1 MVKSGSLF
9 DSFIPHGMCYQWR
22 GDILWLNVIS
32 DVTTAF
38 AYFLIPAALLYYL
51 HKKFIVTNK
60 LLAGMLCLFIAS
72 CGITHL
78 AGVWT
83 IWSGQYGV
91 HGLFKAIT
99 ATASIVTVV
108 LLFPA
113 IPRLLLLRTATELEL
128 ANTELQMQI
137 EQRRQSE
144 QQSLKLQEELAR
156 FNRIT
161 TVGQMVTGLAHE
173 VNQPLLAISASND
186 TALLIAKRLPVT
198 EPLLFECLDDVQ
210 KETLRAGEIIRTL
223 RQFVSK
229 KIVSREQ
236 VDINKLVQQAVLL
249 VRSDARNAGVE
260 LDVKT
265 QNIPVFRVNS
275 VQILQV
281 LVNLLR
287 NAVEAIAESKRVGL
301 PARKDRV
308 TIEFAYDGAEV
319 VVYVK
324 DTGPGISDSI
334 DPFAVF
340 ESNKSDGMGVGLSIS
355 RDIVEAHGG
364 KLHYHCDKPS
374 GTNFIFNLPLA
385 AE

>member
-144 QQSLKLQEELAR
+144 QLSLKLQEELAR

-161 TVGQMVTGLAHE
+161 TVGQMATGLAHE
-173 VNQPLLAISASND
+173 VNQPLLAISASTD
-186 TALLIAKRLPVT
+186 TAMIIAKNLPVA

-210 KETLRAGEIIRTL
+210 KETQRAGEIIRTL

-229 KIVSREQ
+229 KIISREQ
-236 VDINKLVQQAVLL
+236 VDISKLVKQAVLL
-249 VRSDARNAGVE
+249 VRSDAKNAGVE
-260 LDVKT
+260 LVVKT
-265 QNIPVFRVNS
+265 QTIPTLNANS

-287 NAVEAIAESKRVGL
+287 NAVEAIAETKCRRSAG
-301 PARKDRV
+301 PIDRV
-308 TIEFAYDGAEV
+308 TIEFAYDGSEV
-319 VVYVK
+319 VVSVK

-340 ESNKSDGMGVGLSIS
+340 ESHKSDGMGVGLSIS

-364 KLHYHCDKPS
+364 KLQYHCDKPH
-374 GTNFIFNLPLA
+374 GANFTFNLPLVP
-385 AE
+385 E

>member
-364 KLHYHCDKPS
+364 KLHYHCDKPY